1 MSIFTGNNAGDGWMR
16 IPGLEV
22 TRKRK
27 DVLIVKI
34 IFGHLLPE
42 ILQPGTG
49 VNPFPNGLYI
59 VDLALKGRADE
70 CG

>member
-1 MSIFTGNNAGDGWMR
+1 MGIFTGNNAEDGWMR

-27 DVLIVKI
+27 DALIVKI

-49 VNPFPNGLYI
+49 VKLLPDGLYI
-59 VDLALKGRADE
+59 VDLALEGRADE
-70 CG
+70 CR